1 MRRRAIVRAR
11 SRRAFRPIW
20 RSPASPG
27 SCFACS
33 RGAFGLAL
41 FASLLRLVCQ
51 PAVALEE
58 PELVARRKEL
68 QPERFGLR
76 PDLHE
81 LVGLGGSRLQFL
93 AVARRRNRAH
103 QRSDV
108 LAEPRLAVLQLAERS
123 RRAAQVL
130 LGVEA
135 LALDPGCQRL
145 VPAQLRV
152 EAFGGRGQPEHV
164 WLA

>member
-1 MRRRAIVRAR
+1 MRRRAIARAR
-11 SRRAFRPIW
+11 SQPAFRPIW

-76 PDLHE
+76 SDPQV
-81 LVGLGGSRLQFL
+81 LVGLGRMRQL
-93 AVARRRNRAH
+93 RRC
-103 QRSDV
+103 
-108 LAEPRLAVLQLAERS
+108 LAEA
-123 RRAAQVL
+123 
-130 LGVEA
+130 
-135 LALDPGCQRL
+135 
-145 VPAQLRV
+145 
-152 EAFGGRGQPEHV
+152 
-164 WLA
+164 

>member
-33 RGAFGLAL
+33 CGAFRLAL

-68 QPERFGLR
+68 QPAPLGLR

-81 LVGLGGSRLQFL
+81 LAGLGRPPKLRRVLRPAAPAAGRP
-93 AVARRRNRAH
+93 APPHAR
-103 QRSDV
+103 
-108 LAEPRLAVLQLAERS
+108 
-123 RRAAQVL
+123 
-130 LGVEA
+130 
-135 LALDPGCQRL
+135 
-145 VPAQLRV
+145 
-152 EAFGGRGQPEHV
+152 
-164 WLA
+164 

>member
-1 MRRRAIVRAR
+1 MRRRAIARAR
-11 SRRAFRPIW
+11 SQPAFRPIW

-41 FASLLRLVCQ
+41 FASLLRLVCR

-81 LVGLGGSRLQFL
+81 LVGLGGSRKLRRVRSEEHTSELQ
-93 AVARRRNRAH
+93 
-103 QRSDV
+103 S
-108 LAEPRLAVLQLAERS
+108 
-123 RRAAQVL
+123 
-130 LGVEA
+130 
-135 LALDPGCQRL
+135 
-145 VPAQLRV
+145 RV
-152 EAFGGRGQPEHV
+152 E
-164 WLA
+164 L